1 MCSAGFEPVDPYPV
15 VGSPWKSK
23 CTTCNQMTLLLMGPS
38 RMLEVV
44 EFILVKIVIPE
55 LAKILMLA
63 SNLELFDKYL
73 GGKFQ

>member
-1 MCSAGFEPVDPYPV
+1 
-15 VGSPWKSK
+15 
-23 CTTCNQMTLLLMGPS
+23 
-38 RMLEVV
+38 MLEVV

-73 GGKFQ
+73 GVKFQ